1 MAQFQSSAHFVFA
14 TRVPALGHSQ
24 SSVFC
29 CHCVDA
35 LPLGPL
41 NLRFKTIL
49 ASVRFNKCENLRPQA
64 KSKYRFL
71 EMIIRLE
78 TGELTGLNLKS
89 GGVLQLGF
97 CRFFQTHH
105 ALHLLKFCCLA
116 FLHHAC
122 SCKDARLP

>member
-1 MAQFQSSAHFVFA
+1 MTQSQSSAHFVFA
-14 TRVPALGHSQ
+14 TRVPALGHLH
-24 SSVFC
+24 VLFFC

-35 LPLGPL
+35 LTLGPL
-41 NLRFKTIL
+41 NLRFHVML
-49 ASVRFNKCENLRPQA
+49 AGVRFNKCENFRPQA
-64 KSKYRFL
+64 QSKNRFL
-71 EMIIRLE
+71 KMIISLE
-78 TGELTGLNLKS
+78 TSELTGLNLKS